1 MNKYE
6 SISNEMTLALK
17 AQNKERRE
25 VLSSM
30 IDAIN
35 KASITKNGRVDIT
48 DELVDAALLQE
59 KKTVQEMIDTC
70 PAARTDLI
78 EKYNARMAVINEF
91 APTIMT
97 ELNEIQEYITDTLG
111 LEITKANRG
120 AIMKALKN
128 KADLSTAAQLF
139 K

>member
-1 MNKYE
+1 MSKYE

-30 IDAIN
+30 VDAIN

-97 ELNEIQEYITDTLG
+97 ELNEIQEYITGTLG

-128 KADLSTAAQLF
+128 KADLSVAAQLF